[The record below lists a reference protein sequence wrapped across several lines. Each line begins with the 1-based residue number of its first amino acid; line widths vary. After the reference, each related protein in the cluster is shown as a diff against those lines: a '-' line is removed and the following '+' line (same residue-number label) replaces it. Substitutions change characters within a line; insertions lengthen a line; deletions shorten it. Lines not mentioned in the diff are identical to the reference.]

1 MFNRGNKPGS
11 NIGRSG
17 DKSNNRNS
25 SGFQQQVP
33 NNALTFAGSR
43 GLVNGTTGLL
53 MGSSSTAQHQQNPS
67 AIVTQ
72 TQALARQQQQQ
83 QLLRAHNNSNPMGTF
98 KMTSNLQEQMLIK
111 QQLHSIKQELQ
122 QREANKLRAELQA
135 ASQQVPQSGLG
146 GRNTIGILS
155 SGAKHIPSTSNSSVV
170 PNKQRED
177 EMTKPDLSTLAETAV
192 AVATATSSARSTSNI
207 RGNNHIAAL
216 LGRRNAPSAISKES
230 MPSSLTNSLANSS
243 MTDILRRD
251 LGANR
256 GKLHLGQNYKRS
268 LDEMN
273 KSNTNPSSSS
283 WLWKSAGLGS
293 ATLSMA
299 ELRAQH
305 EQLQRRN
312 SLPARSSP
320 ASSDFASLRSLKRQK
335 LMDEKVKEIE
345 RLEMQD
351 AMKRVRQLDASM
363 NIGVPRNP
371 SFLAEMASK
380 LVSQERR
387 SSLASSV
394 ASAGTSAT
402 APNMSMNSSL
412 TSPVNLRSLNML
424 ESNINERSKIL
435 EKLSKLGG
443 GFPMP
448 KFHNESPIVSTQGFS
463 MSGGFKNNVPAK
475 ITPEAGK
482 DILDVMG
489 RGSVSLQQQLE
500 SVKQSRLGG
509 FPMPPL
515 YMHNNENQGDIQFD
529 GAMNISVSNNA
540 ISSHIRNNVNR
551 GSTKASRPPSLESYK
566 RVWREIRLVAGD
578 DPSVDERLR
587 KEVFAR
593 KLQRGEIFVGK
604 MGKNINTIS
613 NSRFINSH
621 NVQQRRLSDMSIA
634 SGSSNTG
641 RRTQSGATPEGS
653 VII

>member
-11 NIGRSG
+11 NVGRLG
-17 DKSNNRNS
+17 DKANNLNS

-33 NNALTFAGSR
+33 NNSLNFAGGR

-53 MGSSSTAQHQQNPS
+53 LGSSQTAQHQQNPS
-67 AIVTQ
+67 AIATQ

-83 QLLRAHNNSNPMGTF
+83 QLLRAHNKSNPMGTF
-98 KMTSNLQEQMLIK
+98 KMASNLQEQMLIK

-146 GRNTIGILS
+146 GRNAIGMLS
-155 SGAKHIPSTSNSSVV
+155 SGAKHIPSNSNSSVL

-192 AVATATSSARSTSNI
+192 AVATANSARDTSNI
-207 RGNNHIAAL
+207 TGSNRIAAL
-216 LGRRNAPSAISKES
+216 LGRRNSSSATSKEPMRTS
-230 MPSSLTNSLANSS
+230 ITSSLTNSS

-251 LGANR
+251 LGATR

-268 LDEMN
+268 LDEMT
-273 KSNTNPSSSS
+273 KSNTTPSSSSSS

-312 SLPARSSP
+312 SLPARPSP
-320 ASSDFASLRSLKRQK
+320 APADFASLRSLKRQK
-335 LMDEKVKEIE
+335 LLDEKVKEIE

-351 AMKRVRQLDASM
+351 AMTRVRQLDTNM
-363 NIGVPRNP
+363 DIGVPRNA

-402 APNMSMNSSL
+402 APNLSMNSSL

-424 ESNINERSKIL
+424 ESNIDERSKIL

-448 KFHNESPIVSTQGFS
+448 KFHNESPIVSTEGVS
-463 MSGGFKNNVPAK
+463 MSGALKNNVPAK
-475 ITPEAGK
+475 ITPEAGR
-482 DILDVMG
+482 DILDVVG

-500 SVKQSRLGG
+500 SIKQSRLGG

-515 YMHNNENQGDIQFD
+515 YMHTNENQGSNQFD
-529 GAMNISVSNNA
+529 GAMNIGASNNA

-551 GSTKASRPPSLESYK
+551 GSAKASRPPSLESYK

-578 DPSVDERLR
+578 DPSVDQRLR

-604 MGKNINTIS
+604 TGNNINGIN
-613 NSRFINSH
+613 NSRYINNSQA
-621 NVQQRRLSDMSIA
+621 VQQRRLSDMSIA
-634 SGSSNTG
+634 SGSANTG
-641 RRTQSGATPEGS
+641 
-653 VII
+653 